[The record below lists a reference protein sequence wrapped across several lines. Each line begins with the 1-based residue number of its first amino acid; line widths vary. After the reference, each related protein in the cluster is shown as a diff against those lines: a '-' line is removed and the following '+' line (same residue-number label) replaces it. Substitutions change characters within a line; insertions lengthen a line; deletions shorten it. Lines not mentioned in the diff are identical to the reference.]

1 MSDFFYSQKYFN
13 NFNRTLFWVSSV
25 TDISHSIYKSQFLL
39 SLHLLKLK
47 RVLNNKCIM
56 EKEVQKLICDANEA
70 VARVAHKTNEVCA
83 IYPIT
88 PASPMGE
95 HVDVYSSNGETN
107 IWNNIPRIVEMQSEG
122 GAAGAVHGSLQAG
135 ALTTTFTASQGLLLM
150 IPNMY
155 KIAGELL
162 PTVIHVAARTIATH
176 ALSIFG
182 DHSDVMATRQTGFSM
197 LFGGSVQEA
206 QDFAL
211 ISQTATLKSRIP
223 FLNIFDGFRTSHEI
237 SKIDAISDNTIKSMM
252 PEDKIM
258 AHKKRSLDPDHPVV
272 RGTSQNPDVFFQA
285 REAANTFYDKVPE
298 IVQNTMDEFYK
309 HTGRKYSLFY
319 YVGHQEAEKLIVI
332 MGSGQGPVLEAVDTM
347 VKNGEK
353 VGAIIVRLFR
363 PFSISH
369 FIDAIPKTVKNV
381 AVLDRT
387 KEPGSI
393 GEPLYLDIVTAFNE
407 SNRDMPRIIGGRFGL
422 SSKEFDPAMV
432 KSVYDE
438 LDKDIPK
445 NHFTIGIND
454 DVSHTSLEIGSRLE
468 TVKSTFNCMF
478 YGLGSDGTVG
488 ANKNSI
494 KIIGETTD
502 NYVQGYFVYDSKK
515 AGAQTVSHLRFGPK
529 PIYST
534 YLIHKANFIACH
546 QFNFIEKYDILK
558 NIKKGGTFLLNAPF
572 SNETIWNNLPRRM
585 QEEIIENELEF
596 YVIDAT
602 NVAQEAKLGK
612 RTNTILQ
619 TCFFAISGILP
630 KEEAIEKIKNAIVK
644 SYAHKGDKVVQ
655 MNFNAV
661 DKSLEN
667 LQKVDYPKK
676 ITNNRELKSM
686 MTGTDD
692 PFVKEI
698 LGKILAGKGDE
709 LPVSA
714 FPVDGTFPTG
724 TTQYEK
730 RGIADFIPI
739 WDDEHLCT
747 QCNKCVVICPH
758 AAIRAKVVSNTDL
771 VDAPKTLKT
780 IAAKGRPFKSD
791 VESYV
796 LQVSPEDCTG
806 CDLCVAVCPAVSKE
820 IDDFK
825 SINMHKKLDVEK
837 EENINWDYFV
847 NLPEYDRTALQITN
861 VKGSQFLEPLFE
873 FSGACSGCG
882 ETPYIKLLTQLFGD
896 SILIANATGCS
907 SIYGG
912 NLPTTP
918 YKTNEFG
925 RGPAWAN
932 SLFEDNAE
940 FGLGMKLALSKKQ
953 EIAVDLLKSLE
964 LLVGS
969 EIVEAILN
977 NPEETEIQ
985 KAKKIDDIE
994 ILKKTLK
1001 TIDND
1006 DDAVKLNQLTEYL
1019 RRKAVWILGGDGW
1032 AYDIGYGG
1040 VDHVLASGEDINIMV
1055 LDTEVY
1061 SNTGGQTSKA
1071 TPLGASAKFSVSGK
1085 RTSKKSLA
1093 LQAVSYEN
1101 VYVAQVAIGAKDL
1114 QTLKAIEEAMAY
1126 PGPSIIIA
1134 YSHCGEHGYDL
1145 KDGALQQ
1152 EKAVE
1157 TGYWPLFR
1165 FNPSKPKGKKFKLD
1179 SKAPSLPLSDFMYNE
1194 TRFTRV
1200 VKENAELG
1208 ESLLKQAQEEVNNK
1222 WERLD
1227 LYRNM

>member
-1 MSDFFYSQKYFN
+1 MKE
-13 NFNRTLFWVSSV
+13 
-25 TDISHSIYKSQFLL
+25 KS
-39 SLHLLKLK
+39 K
-47 RVLNNKCIM
+47 
-56 EKEVQKLICDANEA
+56 KLICDANEA

-95 HVDVYSSNGETN
+95 HVDVYSSKGQKN
-107 IWNNIPRIVEMQSEG
+107 IWENVPRIVEMQSEG
-122 GAAGAVHGSLQAG
+122 GAAGAVHGALQAG

-155 KIAGELL
+155 KMAGELL
-162 PTVIHVAARTIATH
+162 PSVIHVAARTIATH

-182 DHSDVMATRQTGFSM
+182 DHSDVMAARQTGFSM

-211 ISQTATLKSRIP
+211 ISQVATLKSRIP
-223 FLNIFDGFRTSHEI
+223 FMNIFDGFRTSHEI
-237 SKIDAISDNTIKSMM
+237 SKIDDISDDVIKDMM
-252 PEDKIM
+252 PEDEIM
-258 AHKKRSLDPDHPVV
+258 AHKKRSLDPDNPVI

-285 REAANTFYDKVPE
+285 REAANLYYDKVPG
-298 IVQNTMDEFYK
+298 IVEKTMDEFYK

-319 YVGHQEAEKLIVI
+319 YVGHPEAEKVVII
-332 MGSGQGPVLEAVDTM
+332 MGSGQGPVMEAVDTM

-369 FIDAIPKTVKNV
+369 FVDALPKTVNKV

-387 KEPGSI
+387 KEPGSL
-393 GEPLYLDIVTAFNE
+393 GEPLYQDVLTAFME
-407 SNRDMPRIIGGRFGL
+407 SDRAMPEIIGGRYGL

-432 KSVYDE
+432 KAVYDE
-438 LDKDIPK
+438 LDKEQPL
-445 NHFTIGIND
+445 NHFTVGIND
-454 DVSHTSLEIGSRLE
+454 DVSFRSLEIGDRLN
-468 TVKSTFNCMF
+468 TVKTTFNCMF

-502 NYVQGYFVYDSKK
+502 NFVQGYFVYDSKK

-558 NIKKGGTFLLNAPF
+558 NIKKGGTFLLNSPF
-572 SNETIWNNLPRRM
+572 DKDAVWEILPKKM
-585 QEEIIENELEF
+585 QEEIVENELEF
-596 YVIDAT
+596 YVIDASK
-602 NVAQEAKLGK
+602 VAQEANLGK

-619 TCFFAISGILP
+619 TCFFAISGVLP
-630 KEEAIEKIKNAIVK
+630 KDEAIQKIKEAIVK
-644 SYAHKGDKVVQ
+644 SYSKKGDAVVQ

-667 LQKVDYPKK
+667 LQKVDYPKQ
-676 ITNNRELKSM
+676 ITSDTKLKPM

-692 PFVKEI
+692 PFVKEV

-730 RGIADFIPI
+730 RGIAGEVPV
-739 WDDEHLCT
+739 WDGEDICT

-758 AAIRAKVVSNTDL
+758 AAIRAKVVSNEEL
-771 VDAPKTLKT
+771 VGAPSTLKSVP
-780 IAAKGRPFKSD
+780 AKGRPFDKEE
-791 VESYV
+791 ESYV
-796 LQVSPEDCTG
+796 LQVSPQDCTG

-820 IDDFK
+820 DPDFK
-825 SINMHKKLDVEK
+825 AINMHSKLKVEAA
-837 EENINWDYFV
+837 EDPNWDYFI
-847 NLPEYDRTALQITN
+847 NLPDYDRTELNITN

-882 ETPYIKLLTQLFGD
+882 ETPYIKLLTQLYGD

-953 EIAVDLLKSLE
+953 EVSVNLLKGLKQE
-964 LLVGS
+964 VGS
-969 EIVEAILN
+969 ELVDAILN
-977 NPEETEIQ
+977 NPEKNEAEKEENFANLDKL
-985 KAKKIDDIE
+985 KAKLAGINNADA
-994 ILKKTLK
+994 KKLS
-1001 TIDND
+1001 
-1006 DDAVKLNQLTEYL
+1006 QLTEYL
-1019 RRKAVWILGGDGW
+1019 RKKSVWILGGDGW
-1032 AYDIGYGG
+1032 AYDIGFGG
-1040 VDHVLASGEDINIMV
+1040 VDHVLASGENINIMV
-1055 LDTEVY
+1055 LDTEIY
-1061 SNTGGQTSKA
+1061 SNTGGQMSKA
-1071 TPLGASAKFSVSGK
+1071 TPMGASAKFAVSGK
-1085 RTSKKSLA
+1085 RTGKKSLA
-1093 LQAVSYEN
+1093 LQAVSYGT
-1101 VYVAQVAIGAKDL
+1101 VYVAQIAVGAKDL
-1114 QTLKAIEEAMAY
+1114 QTLKAIEEAEAY
-1126 PGPSIIIA
+1126 DGPSLIVA
-1134 YSHCGEHGYDL
+1134 YSHCGDHGYDL

-1165 FNPSKPKGKKFKLD
+1165 FDPSKPKGKKFRLD
-1179 SKAPSLPLSDFMYNE
+1179 SKAPSKPLSHFMYNE

-1200 VKENAELG
+1200 VKDDAELG
-1208 ESLLKQAQEEVNNK
+1208 AKLLEQAQEEVETR
-1222 WERLD
+1222 WERLE
-1227 LYRNM
+1227 LYRDM

>member
-1 MSDFFYSQKYFN
+1 MNNKSQK
-13 NFNRTLFWVSSV
+13 
-25 TDISHSIYKSQFLL
+25 I
-39 SLHLLKLK
+39 
-47 RVLNNKCIM
+47 
-56 EKEVQKLICDANEA
+56 ICDANEA
-70 VARVAHKTNEVCA
+70 VAIVSHKTNEVCA

-95 HVDVYSSNGETN
+95 HVDVYSSKGQKN
-107 IWNNIPRIVEMQSEG
+107 IWGNVPRIIEMQSEG
-122 GAAGAVHGSLQAG
+122 GASGTVHGSLQAG

-206 QDFAL
+206 MDFAL
-211 ISQTATLKSRIP
+211 ISQVATLRSRIP

-237 SKIDAISDNTIKSMM
+237 SKIDAIPDDVIKAMM

-258 AHKKRSLDPDHPVV
+258 DHKKRSLDPDHPVI

-285 REAANTFYDKVPE
+285 REAANLFYEKVPE
-298 IVQNTMDEFYK
+298 IVQNTMDEFYE

-319 YVGHQEAEKLIVI
+319 YIGHPEAERVIII
-332 MGSGQGPVLEAVDTM
+332 MGSGEGPARETVDTM
-347 VKNGEK
+347 VNQNEK
-353 VGAIIVRLFR
+353 VGALFVRLFR

-369 FIDAIPKTVKNV
+369 FIEELPKSVKKI

-387 KEPGSI
+387 KEPGST
-393 GEPLYLDIVTAFNE
+393 GEPLYQDVVTAFAE
-407 SNRDMPRIIGGRFGL
+407 SNRKMPAIVGGRYGL
-422 SSKEFDPAMV
+422 SSKEFTPAMV
-432 KSVYDE
+432 KGIYDE
-438 LDKDIPK
+438 LTKATPK

-454 DVSHTSLEIGSRLE
+454 DVSHTSLAYNP
-468 TVKSTFNCMF
+468 VFSTSKKTINCMF

-515 AGAQTVSHLRFGPK
+515 AGAQTISHLRFGPE
-529 PIYST
+529 PIYSS
-534 YLIHKANFIACH
+534 YLINTADFIACH

-558 NIKKGGTFLLNAPF
+558 NIKKGGTFLLNSPY
-572 SNETIWNNLPRRM
+572 SNKDIWDVLPQIM
-585 QEEIIENELEF
+585 QEEIIDKELNF

-602 NVAQEAKLGK
+602 KVAHEAKLGK

-630 KEEAIEKIKNAIVK
+630 KEEAIQKIKDAIVK
-644 SYAHKGDKVVQ
+644 SYSHKGDKVVQ

-667 LQKVDYPKK
+667 LQQVMYSKR
-676 ITNNRELKSM
+676 ITTEKQLKPM
-686 MTGTDD
+686 MTGDPD
-692 PFVKEI
+692 PFVKEV
-698 LGKILAGKGDE
+698 LGMILAGKGDE

-730 RGIADFIPI
+730 RGIADFIPV
-739 WDDEHLCT
+739 WDDENLCT
-747 QCNKCVVICPH
+747 QCNKCVAICPH
-758 AAIRAKVVSNTDL
+758 AAIRATVVSNEDL
-771 VDAPKTLKT
+771 TDAPKSLKT
-780 IAAKGRPFKSD
+780 VPAKGRPFNSKT
-791 VESYV
+791 ESYV

-806 CDLCVAVCPAVSKE
+806 CDLCVAVCPAISKE

-825 SINMHKKLDVEK
+825 SINMRKKIDVDV
-837 EENINWDYFV
+837 EENINWDYFI
-847 NLPEYDRTALQITN
+847 NLPNYDRSALQITN

-882 ETPYIKLLTQLFGD
+882 ETPYIKLLTQLYGD

-918 YKTNEFG
+918 YKTNKFG

-969 EIVEAILN
+969 EIVEAILT
-977 NPEETEIQ
+977 NPEETEAQ
-985 KAKKIDDIE
+985 KAEKFKQIE
-994 ILKKTLK
+994 TLKKTLAYL
-1001 TIDND
+1001 DND
-1006 DDAVKLNQLTEYL
+1006 VDAVKLDQLTDYL
-1019 RRKAVWILGGDGW
+1019 RKKAVWILGGDGW

-1040 VDHVLASGEDINIMV
+1040 VDHVLSSGEDINIMV

-1093 LQAVSYEN
+1093 LQAISYEN
-1101 VYVAQVAIGAKDL
+1101 VYVAQVAMGAKDL
-1114 QTLKAIEEAMAY
+1114 QTLKAIEEAAAY

-1145 KDGALQQ
+1145 KYGATQQ
-1152 EKAVE
+1152 QKAVE

-1165 FNPSKPKGKKFKLD
+1165 FDPSKPKGKKFKLD
-1179 SKAPSLPLSDFMYNE
+1179 SKPPSAPLSEFMYNE

-1200 VKENAELG
+1200 VKDDAELG
-1208 ESLLKQAQEEVNNK
+1208 AKLLKQAQEEVETK
-1222 WERLD
+1222 WERLE
-1227 LYRNM
+1227 LFRSM

>member
-1 MSDFFYSQKYFN
+1 MIIMKKDFP
-13 NFNRTLFWVSSV
+13 
-25 TDISHSIYKSQFLL
+25 
-39 SLHLLKLK
+39 
-47 RVLNNKCIM
+47 
-56 EKEVQKLICDANEA
+56 KLICDANEA

-95 HVDVYSSNGETN
+95 HVDVFSSDGEKN
-107 IWNNIPRIVEMQSEG
+107 IWGNVPRIVEMQSEG

-162 PTVIHVAARTIATH
+162 PSVIHVAARTVATH

-206 QDFAL
+206 MDFAL
-211 ISQTATLKSRIP
+211 IAQVATLRSRIP

-237 SKIDAISDNTIKSMM
+237 SKIDNIPDNIIKDMM

-258 AHKKRSLDPDHPVV
+258 DHKNRSLDPDHPVI

-285 REAANTFYDKVPE
+285 REAANLEYAKVPG
-298 IVQNTMDEFYK
+298 IVQETMDEFFE
-309 HTGRKYSLFY
+309 HTGRRYNLFDY
-319 YVGHQEAEKLIVI
+319 IGHPKAERVIII
-332 MGSGQGPVLEAVDTM
+332 MGSGEGAVRETVETLLEQD
-347 VKNGEK
+347 EK
-353 VGAIIVRLFR
+353 VGVLLVRLYR
-363 PFSISH
+363 PFSMEY
-369 FIDAIPKTVKNV
+369 FLKKLPKTVERI

-393 GEPLYLDIVTAFNE
+393 GEPLYLDVITAFVE
-407 SNRDMPRIIGGRFGL
+407 SNRTMPSIIGGRYGL
-422 SSKEFDPAMV
+422 SSKEFNPAMV
-432 KSVYDE
+432 KAIFDE
-438 LDKDIPK
+438 LSKDQPK

-454 DVSHTSLEIGSRLE
+454 DLGHTSLEYNPVFK
-468 TVKSTFNCMF
+468 TKKSTFNCMF

-494 KIIGETTD
+494 KIIGDTTD

-515 AGAQTVSHLRFGPK
+515 AGAQTISHLRFGPN
-529 PIYST
+529 PIYSS
-534 YLIHKANFIACH
+534 YLINTADFIACH
-546 QFNFIEKYDILK
+546 QFNFIEKYDVL
-558 NIKKGGTFLLNAPF
+558 NHIKKGGTFLLNSPF
-572 SNETIWNNLPRRM
+572 SNEEIWEKLPRIM
-585 QEEIIENELEF
+585 QEEIIENELNF

-602 NVAQEAKLGK
+602 KVAQEAKLGK
-612 RTNTILQ
+612 RTNTVLQ

-630 KEEAIEKIKNAIVK
+630 KEEAIKKIKDAIVK
-644 SYAHKGDKVVQ
+644 SYSHKGDKIVQ

-661 DKSLEN
+661 DTSLEN
-667 LQKVDYPKK
+667 LQKVEYPQKT
-676 ITNNRELKSM
+676 TNKRGLQSILS
-686 MTGTDD
+686 GDPD
-692 PFVKEI
+692 PFVKEV
-698 LGKILAGKGDE
+698 LGKILAGRGDE
-709 LPVSA
+709 LPVSY
-714 FPVDGTFPTG
+714 FPIDGTFPTG

-730 RGIADFIPI
+730 RGIADFIPT
-739 WDDEHLCT
+739 WDGEDLCT
-747 QCNKCVVICPH
+747 QCNKCIAICPH
-758 AAIRAKVVSNTDL
+758 AAIRAKVVPNDILGS
-771 VDAPKTLKT
+771 APKSLKHVP
-780 IAAKGRPFKSD
+780 AKGRPFTSD
-791 VESYV
+791 TDSYI

-806 CDLCVAVCPAVSKE
+806 CDLCVAVCPAESKE
-820 IDDFK
+820 IPDFK
-825 SINMHKKLDVEK
+825 AINMTKKLEVDSVE
-837 EENINWDYFV
+837 NVNWDYFAQ
-847 NLPEYDRTALQITN
+847 LPDYDRTALQITN

-882 ETPYIKLLTQLFGD
+882 ETPYIKMLTQLYGD

-918 YKTNEFG
+918 YKTNKEG

-940 FGLGMKLALSKKQ
+940 FGFGMKLALTKKQ
-953 EIAVDLLKSLE
+953 EIAVGLLKSLE
-964 LLVGS
+964 KEVGADL
-969 EIVEAILN
+969 IEAIQN
-977 NPEETEIQ
+977 NPEETETQ
-985 KAKKIDDIE
+985 RKEKFEQLD
-994 ILKKTLK
+994 TLK
-1001 TIDND
+1001 EVLSKHKDVPE
-1006 DDAVKLNQLTEYL
+1006 VKKLMQLTEYL
-1019 RRKAVWILGGDGW
+1019 RKKAVWILGGDGW
-1032 AYDIGYGG
+1032 AYDIGFGG

-1085 RTSKKSLA
+1085 RTGKKSLA
-1093 LQAVSYEN
+1093 LQAVSYGN
-1101 VYVAQVAIGAKDL
+1101 VYVAQVAMGAKDL
-1114 QTLKAIEEAMAY
+1114 QTLKAIEEAAAY
-1126 PGPSIIIA
+1126 PGPSLIVA

-1145 KDGALQQ
+1145 KDGAIHQ

-1179 SKAPSLPLSDFMYNE
+1179 SKAPTRPLEDFMYTE

-1200 VKENAELG
+1200 VKDNPELG
-1208 ESLLKQAQEEVNNK
+1208 ASLLKQAQEEVETK
-1222 WERLD
+1222 WERLE
-1227 LYRNM
+1227 LFRSM

>member
-1 MSDFFYSQKYFN
+1 MK
-13 NFNRTLFWVSSV
+13 
-25 TDISHSIYKSQFLL
+25 
-39 SLHLLKLK
+39 
-47 RVLNNKCIM
+47 
-56 EKEVQKLICDANEA
+56 KEFPKLICDANEA
-70 VARVAHKTNEVCA
+70 VARIAHKTNEVCA

-95 HVDVYSSNGETN
+95 HVDVFSSEGQNN
-107 IWNNIPRIVEMQSEG
+107 IWGNVPRIVEMQSEG

-162 PTVIHVAARTIATH
+162 PSVIHVAARTVATH

-197 LFGGSVQEA
+197 LFGSSVQEA
-206 QDFAL
+206 MDFAL
-211 ISQTATLKSRIP
+211 IAQVATLRTRVP

-237 SKIDAISDNTIKSMM
+237 SKIDAIPDDIIKAMM

-258 AHKKRSLDPDHPVV
+258 DHKNRSLDPDHPVI

-285 REAANTFYDKVPE
+285 REAANPQYDRVPGVVKE
-298 IVQNTMDEFYK
+298 VMDEFYK
-309 HTGRKYSLFY
+309 HTGRRYNLFDY
-319 YVGHQEAEKLIVI
+319 FGHPEAERVIII
-332 MGSGQGPVLEAVDTM
+332 MGSGEGAVRETVETLVDQ
-347 VKNGEK
+347 NEK
-353 VGAIIVRLFR
+353 VGALFVRLYR
-363 PFSISH
+363 PF
-369 FIDAIPKTVKNV
+369 AIEYFLEQLPETIKKI

-393 GEPLYLDIVTAFNE
+393 GEPLYLDVITAYVE
-407 SNRDMPRIIGGRFGL
+407 SNRSMPSIVGGRYGL
-422 SSKEFDPAMV
+422 SSKEFNPAMV
-432 KSVYDE
+432 KGIFDE
-438 LDKDIPK
+438 LLKEKPK

-454 DVSHTSLEIGSRLE
+454 DLGHTSLEYNPVFKTRK
-468 TVKSTFNCMF
+468 TTFNCMF

-494 KIIGETTD
+494 KIIGDTTD

-515 AGAQTVSHLRFGPK
+515 AGAQTISHLRFGPQ
-529 PIYST
+529 PIYSS
-534 YLIHKANFIACH
+534 YLINTADFIACH
-546 QFNFIEKYDILK
+546 QFNFIEKYDVLSH
-558 NIKKGGTFLLNAPF
+558 IKKGGTFLLNSPF
-572 SNETIWNNLPRRM
+572 SKDEIWDKLPRIM
-585 QEEIIENELEF
+585 QEEIIENELNF

-602 NVAQEAKLGK
+602 KVAHEAKLGK
-612 RTNTILQ
+612 RTNTVLQ

-644 SYAHKGDKVVQ
+644 SYSHKGDKVVK

-661 DKSLEN
+661 DTSLEN
-667 LQKVDYPKK
+667 LQKVSYPQKT
-676 ITNNRELKSM
+676 TNERGLRSIM
-686 MTGTDD
+686 SGDPD
-692 PFVKEI
+692 PFVKEV
-698 LGKILAGKGDE
+698 LGKILAGRGDE
-709 LPVSA
+709 LPVSF
-714 FPVDGTFPTG
+714 FPIDGTFPTG

-739 WDDEHLCT
+739 WDSEELCT

-758 AAIRAKVVSNTDL
+758 AAIRAKVVPNETL
-771 VDAPKTLKT
+771 ADAPTSLKRSP
-780 IAAKGRPFKSD
+780 AKGRPFTSES
-791 VESYV
+791 ESYI

-806 CDLCVAVCPAVSKE
+806 CDLCVAVCPAESKE
-820 IDDFK
+820 IPDFK
-825 SINMHKKLDVEK
+825 AINMRKKL
-837 EENINWDYFV
+837 ENDTLENTHWDYFSK
-847 NLPEYDRTALQITN
+847 LPEYDRTALQITN

-918 YKTNEFG
+918 YKTNKDG

-940 FGLGMKLALSKKQ
+940 FGFGMKLALTKKQ
-953 EIAVDLLKSLE
+953 EIAVGLLKSLE
-964 LLVGS
+964 KVVGAQLV
-969 EIVEAILN
+969 ATILD
-977 NPEETEIQ
+977 NPEEDETQRKEKFKQ
-985 KAKKIDDIE
+985 LDELKEVLSKHQDLPDAKK
-994 ILKKTLK
+994 LM
-1001 TIDND
+1001 N
-1006 DDAVKLNQLTEYL
+1006 LTEYL
-1019 RRKAVWILGGDGW
+1019 RKKAVWVLGGDGW

-1085 RTSKKSLA
+1085 RTGKKSLA

-1101 VYVAQVAIGAKDL
+1101 VYVAQVALGAKDM
-1114 QTLKAIEEAMAY
+1114 QTLRAIEEAAAY
-1126 PGPSIIIA
+1126 PGPSLIVA

-1145 KDGALQQ
+1145 KDGALHQ
-1152 EKAVE
+1152 ERAVE

-1165 FNPSKPKGKKFKLD
+1165 FDPSKPKGKKFKLD
-1179 SKAPSLPLSDFMYNE
+1179 SKSPTRPLQDFMYKE

-1200 VKENAELG
+1200 VKDDPKLG
-1208 ESLLKQAQEEVNNK
+1208 AALLKQAQEEVDTK
-1222 WERLD
+1222 WERLE
-1227 LYRNM
+1227 LFRSM

>member
-1 MSDFFYSQKYFN
+1 MG
-13 NFNRTLFWVSSV
+13 
-25 TDISHSIYKSQFLL
+25 
-39 SLHLLKLK
+39 
-47 RVLNNKCIM
+47 
-56 EKEVQKLICDANEA
+56 KEFSKLICDANEA

-95 HVDVYSSNGETN
+95 HVDVYSAKGKKN

-122 GAAGAVHGSLQAG
+122 GAAGAVHGALQAG

-182 DHSDVMATRQTGFSM
+182 DHSDVMAVRQTGFSM

-206 QDFAL
+206 MDFAL
-211 ISQTATLKSRIP
+211 ISQVATLRSRVP
-223 FLNIFDGFRTSHEI
+223 FLNAFDGFRTSHEI
-237 SKIDAISDNTIKSMM
+237 SKIDAIPDDVIKAMM

-258 AHKKRSLDPDHPVV
+258 DHKKRSLDPDHPVI

-285 REAANTFYDKVPE
+285 REAANLYYEKVPG
-298 IVQNTMDEFYK
+298 IVEETMDEFYK

-319 YVGHQEAEKLIVI
+319 YVGHPEAEKVVVI
-332 MGSGQGPVLEAVDTM
+332 MGSGQGPVMEAVDTM

-369 FIDAIPKTVKNV
+369 FVDALPKTVKKV

-393 GEPLYLDIVTAFNE
+393 GEPLYLDVVTAFAE
-407 SNRDMPRIIGGRFGL
+407 SNRDMPSIIGGRYGL

-432 KSVYDE
+432 KAVYDE
-438 LDKDIPK
+438 LDKEKPK
-445 NHFTIGIND
+445 NHFTVGIND
-454 DVSHTSLEIGSRLE
+454 DVSHTSLEIGDRLQ
-468 TVKSTFNCMF
+468 TVKTTFNCMF

-515 AGAQTVSHLRFGPK
+515 AGAQTVSHLRFGPN
-529 PIYST
+529 PIYSS
-534 YLIHKANFIACH
+534 YLIHKADFIACH

-558 NIKKGGTFLLNAPF
+558 NIKKGGTFLLNSPY
-572 SNETIWNNLPRRM
+572 SNEEIWDQLPQKM
-585 QEEIIENELEF
+585 QEEIVENELGF
-596 YVIDAT
+596 YVVDAT
-602 NVAQEAKLGK
+602 KVAHEAELGK
-612 RTNTILQ
+612 RTNTVLQ
-619 TCFFAISGILP
+619 TCFFAISGVLP
-630 KEEAIEKIKNAIVK
+630 KDEAIQKIKDAIVK
-644 SYAHKGDKVVQ
+644 SYSHKGDKIVQ

-667 LQKVDYPKK
+667 LQKVTYPKSV
-676 ITNNRELKSM
+676 TSTTALKPM
-686 MTGTDD
+686 MTGTED
-692 PFVKEI
+692 PFVKEV

-730 RGIADFIPI
+730 RGIADFIPV
-739 WDDEHLCT
+739 WDDENLCT
-747 QCNKCVVICPH
+747 QCNKCVAICPH
-758 AAIRAKVVSNTDL
+758 AAIRAKVVSNEEL
-771 VDAPKTLKT
+771 AGAPSSLKT
-780 IAAKGRPFKSD
+780 VPAKGRPFTSE

-806 CDLCVAVCPAVSKE
+806 CDLCVAVCPAISKE
-820 IDDFK
+820 IEDFK
-825 SINMHKKLDVEK
+825 SINMRRKLDVEA
-837 EENINWDYFV
+837 EENVNWDYFIK
-847 NLPEYDRTALQITN
+847 LPDYDRTELQISN

-882 ETPYIKLLTQLFGD
+882 ETPYIKMLTQLYGD

-918 YKTNEFG
+918 YKTNAFG

-940 FGLGMKLALSKKQ
+940 FGLGMKLALTKKQ

-964 LLVGS
+964 SLVGT
-969 EIVEAILN
+969 ELVETILN
-977 NPEETEIQ
+977 NPEETEAQRKQ
-985 KAKKIDDIE
+985 KFADIDT
-994 ILKKTLK
+994 LKKALVLLS
-1001 TIDND
+1001 DNAE
-1006 DDAVKLNQLTEYL
+1006 AVKLNQLTEYL
-1019 RRKAVWILGGDGW
+1019 RRKSVWILGGDGW

-1040 VDHVLASGEDINIMV
+1040 VDHVLATGEDINIMV

-1085 RTSKKSLA
+1085 RTGKKSLT
-1093 LQAVSYEN
+1093 LQAMSYGN
-1101 VYVAQVAIGAKDL
+1101 VYVAQVAMGAKDL
-1114 QTLKAIEEAMAY
+1114 QTLKAIEEAEAY
-1126 PGPSIIIA
+1126 PGPSLIVA

-1145 KDGALQQ
+1145 KDGAIHQ

-1165 FNPSKPKGKKFKLD
+1165 FDPSKPKGKKFKLD
-1179 SKAPSLPLSDFMYNE
+1179 SKAPSSPLSDFMYTE

-1200 VKENAELG
+1200 VKDDAELG
-1208 ESLLKQAQEEVNNK
+1208 AALLKEAQEEVDTK
-1222 WERLD
+1222 WERLELFRD
-1227 LYRNM
+1227 M

>member
-1 MSDFFYSQKYFN
+1 MMKKN
-13 NFNRTLFWVSSV
+13 
-25 TDISHSIYKSQFLL
+25 ISKI
-39 SLHLLKLK
+39 
-47 RVLNNKCIM
+47 
-56 EKEVQKLICDANEA
+56 ICDANEA
-70 VARVAHKTNEVCA
+70 VAIIAHKTNEVCA

-95 HVDVYSSNGETN
+95 HVDVYSSEGKKN

-135 ALTTTFTASQGLLLM
+135 ALTTTFTSSQGLLLM

-162 PTVIHVAARTIATH
+162 PNVIHVAARTVATH

-182 DHSDVMATRQTGFSM
+182 DHSDVMAVRQTGYSM
-197 LFGGSVQEA
+197 LFAGSVQEA
-206 QDFAL
+206 MDFAL
-211 ISQTATLKSRIP
+211 ISQVATLRSRVP

-237 SKIDAISDNTIKSMM
+237 SKIEDISDDIIKAMM
-252 PEDKIM
+252 PDDKVM
-258 AHKKRSLDPDHPVV
+258 DHKKRSLDPDHPVI
-272 RGTSQNPDVFFQA
+272 RGTSQNPDVYFQA
-285 REAANTFYDKVPE
+285 REAANLYYEKVPE
-298 IVQNTMDEFYK
+298 IVQGVMDEFYK

-319 YVGHQEAEKLIVI
+319 YLGYPEAERVIII
-332 MGSGQGPVLEAVDTM
+332 MGSGVGAVRETVDTM
-347 VKNGEK
+347 LNQNEK
-353 VGAIIVRLFR
+353 AGVLFVRLYR
-363 PFSISH
+363 PFSLLR
-369 FIDAIPKTVKNV
+369 FIEELPKTVKKI

-393 GEPLYLDIVTAFNE
+393 GEPLYLDVVTAFAE
-407 SNRDMPRIIGGRFGL
+407 SNRNMPVIVGGRYGL
-422 SSKEFDPAMV
+422 SSKEFNPAMV
-432 KSVYDE
+432 KGIYDE
-438 LDKDIPK
+438 LLKDKPK

-454 DVSHTSLEIGSRLE
+454 DVSHTSLSYPSVFK
-468 TVKSTFNCMF
+468 TKKSTINCMF

-515 AGAQTVSHLRFGPK
+515 AGAQTVSHLRFGLE
-529 PIYST
+529 PIYSS
-534 YLIHKANFIACH
+534 YLINTADFIACH
-546 QFNFIEKYDILK
+546 QFNFIHKYDILNK
-558 NIKKGGTFLLNAPF
+558 IKKGGTFLLNSPF
-572 SNETIWNNLPRRM
+572 SKEEVWKELPQKM
-585 QEEIIENELEF
+585 QEQIITNELDF

-602 NVAQEAKLGK
+602 KVANDAQLGK

-619 TCFFAISGILP
+619 TCFFAISGVLP
-630 KEEAIEKIKNAIVK
+630 KNEAIKKIKDAILK
-644 SYAHKGDKVVQ
+644 SYSHKGNNLVK
-655 MNFNAV
+655 MNFDAV

-667 LQKVDYPKK
+667 LQKVIYPKQ
-676 ITNNRELKSM
+676 ITSDIQLKPM
-686 MTGTDD
+686 MTDD
-692 PFVKEI
+692 ADRFVKEV
-698 LGKILAGKGDE
+698 LGKILAGTGDE

-724 TTQYEK
+724 TTQFEK
-730 RGIADFIPI
+730 RGIADFIPV
-739 WDDEHLCT
+739 WDDENLCT
-747 QCNKCVVICPH
+747 QCNKCIVICPH
-758 AAIRAKVVSNTDL
+758 AAIRAKVVSNEDL
-771 VDAPKTLKT
+771 IGAPSSLKT
-780 IAAKGRPFKSD
+780 VAAKGRPFTSD
-791 VESYV
+791 TQSYI

-806 CDLCVAVCPAVSKE
+806 CDLCVVVCPAESKE
-820 IDDFK
+820 VENYK
-825 SINMHKKLDVEK
+825 SINMRKKLDVDVQ
-837 EENINWDYFV
+837 ENINWDYFV
-847 NLPEYDRTALQITN
+847 KLPYYDRTELQIGN
-861 VKGSQFLEPLFE
+861 IKGSQFLEPLFE

-882 ETPYIKLLTQLFGD
+882 ETPYIKLLTQLYGD

-918 YKTNEFG
+918 YKTNKFG

-940 FGLGMKLALSKKQ
+940 FGYGMKLALSKKQ
-953 EIAVDLLKSLE
+953 EIALNLLKSVE
-964 LLVGS
+964 VLVGT

-977 NPEETEIQ
+977 NPEETEAQ
-985 KAKKIDDIE
+985 KTEKFAQIE
-994 ILKKTLK
+994 TLRK
-1001 TIDND
+1001 ALSLIDNNE
-1006 DDAVKLNQLTEYL
+1006 DAVKLNQLTEYL
-1019 RRKAVWILGGDGW
+1019 RKKAVWILGGDGW

-1093 LQAVSYEN
+1093 MQAISYEN

-1114 QTLKAIEEAMAY
+1114 QTLKAIEEAAAY

-1134 YSHCGEHGYDL
+1134 YSHCVEHGYDL
-1145 KDGALQQ
+1145 KYGVSQQ

-1165 FNPSKPKGKKFKLD
+1165 FNPSKPKGEKFKLD
-1179 SKAPSLPLSDFMYNE
+1179 SKSPTAPLSEFMYNE
-1194 TRFTRV
+1194 TRFKRV
-1200 VKENAELG
+1200 IKEDPILG
-1208 ESLLKQAQEEVNNK
+1208 EKLLKQAQEEVEAR
-1222 WERLD
+1222 WEKLE
-1227 LYRNM
+1227 LLKNM

>member
-1 MSDFFYSQKYFN
+1 
-13 NFNRTLFWVSSV
+13 
-25 TDISHSIYKSQFLL
+25 
-39 SLHLLKLK
+39 
-47 RVLNNKCIM
+47 
-56 EKEVQKLICDANEA
+56 
-70 VARVAHKTNEVCA
+70 
-83 IYPIT
+83 
-88 PASPMGE
+88 
-95 HVDVYSSNGETN
+95 
-107 IWNNIPRIVEMQSEG
+107 
-122 GAAGAVHGSLQAG
+122 
-135 ALTTTFTASQGLLLM
+135 
-150 IPNMY
+150 
-155 KIAGELL
+155 
-162 PTVIHVAARTIATH
+162 
-176 ALSIFG
+176 
-182 DHSDVMATRQTGFSM
+182 M

-211 ISQTATLKSRIP
+211 ISQVATLKSRVP
-223 FLNIFDGFRTSHEI
+223 FMNIFDGFRTSHEI
-237 SKIDAISDNTIKSMM
+237 SKIDAITDDIIKDMM

-258 AHKKRSLDPDHPVV
+258 EHKKRSLDPDNPVI

-285 REAANTFYDKVPE
+285 REAANSYYEKVPG
-298 IVQNTMDEFYK
+298 IVQDTMNDFFK
-309 HTGRKYSLFY
+309 HTGRRYSLFY
-319 YVGHQEAEKLIVI
+319 YVGHPEAEKLIVI
-332 MGSGQGPVLEAVDTM
+332 MGSGQGPVMEAVDTM

-353 VGAIIVRLFR
+353 VGALMVRLFR
-363 PFSISH
+363 PFSIDH
-369 FIDAIPKTVKNV
+369 FVDAIPETVKKV

-393 GEPLYLDIVTAFNE
+393 GEPLYLDVVNAFME
-407 SNRDMPRIIGGRFGL
+407 SGKEMPKIIGGRYGL

-432 KSVYDE
+432 KAVYDE
-438 LDKDIPK
+438 LGKDKPK

-454 DVSHTSLEIGSRLE
+454 DVTHTSLEVGERLK
-468 TVKSTFNCMF
+468 TVKTTFNCMF

-515 AGAQTVSHLRFGPK
+515 AGAQTVSHLRFGPD

-534 YLIHKANFIACH
+534 YLIHQANFIACH

-558 NIKKGGTFLLNAPF
+558 NIKKGGTFLLNSPF
-572 SNETIWNNLPRRM
+572 DKDAIWKVLPKKM
-585 QEEIIENELEF
+585 QEEIVENELDF

-602 NVAQEAKLGK
+602 KVAQDANLGK

-619 TCFFAISGILP
+619 TCFFAISGVLP
-630 KEEAIEKIKNAIVK
+630 KDEAIQKIKEAIVK
-644 SYAHKGDKVVQ
+644 SYSKKGEAVVK

-667 LQKVDYPKK
+667 LQKVEYPKAVSS
-676 ITNNRELKSM
+676 TTELKPM

-692 PFVKEI
+692 PFVLEV

-730 RGIADFIPI
+730 RGIADFIPV
-739 WDDEHLCT
+739 WDGEDICT
-747 QCNKCVVICPH
+747 QCNKCVAICPH
-758 AAIRAKVVSNTDL
+758 AAIRAKVVPNEEMAE
-771 VDAPKTLKT
+771 APGSLKYVP
-780 IAAKGRPFKSD
+780 AKGRPFTSET
-791 VESYV
+791 ESYV

-820 IDDFK
+820 DPDFK
-825 SINMHKKLDVEK
+825 AINMHNKMDVDVA
-837 EENINWDYFV
+837 ENANWDYFIK
-847 NLPEYDRTALQITN
+847 LSDYDRTQLQVTN

-882 ETPYIKLLTQLFGD
+882 ETPYIKMLTQLYGD

-918 YKTNEFG
+918 YKKNEMG

-940 FGLGMKLALSKKQ
+940 FGLGMRLALTKKQ
-953 EIAVDLLKSLE
+953 EISVNLLKSLE

-969 EIVEAILN
+969 ELVDAIIN
-977 NPEETEIQ
+977 NPEEDETQ
-985 KAKKIDDIE
+985 KKQKDQD
-994 ILKKTLK
+994 ILKLKETLSLL
-1001 TIDND
+1001 DNND
-1006 DDAVKLNQLTEYL
+1006 DAIKLNQLTEYL
-1019 RRKAVWILGGDGW
+1019 RRKSVWILGGDGW

-1055 LDTEVY
+1055 LDTEIY

-1085 RTSKKSLA
+1085 RTAKKSLA
-1093 LQAVSYEN
+1093 MQAMSYGN
-1101 VYVAQVAIGAKDL
+1101 VYVAQVALGAKDL
-1114 QTLKAIEEAMAY
+1114 QTLRAIEEAVAY
-1126 PGPSIIIA
+1126 PGPSLIVA
-1134 YSHCGEHGYDL
+1134 YSHCGDHGYDL
-1145 KDGALQQ
+1145 KDAAIHQ

-1165 FNPSKPKGKKFKLD
+1165 FDPSKPKGSKFKLD
-1179 SKAPSLPLSDFMYNE
+1179 SKAPALPLEEFMYLE
-1194 TRFTRV
+1194 TRFKRV
-1200 VKENAELG
+1200 VKDNAELG
-1208 ESLLKQAQEEVNNK
+1208 AALLKEAQEEVENR
-1222 WERLD
+1222 WERLE
-1227 LYRNM
+1227 LYKNV

>member
-1 MSDFFYSQKYFN
+1 MRKKFP
-13 NFNRTLFWVSSV
+13 
-25 TDISHSIYKSQFLL
+25 
-39 SLHLLKLK
+39 
-47 RVLNNKCIM
+47 
-56 EKEVQKLICDANEA
+56 KLICDANEA

-95 HVDVYSSNGETN
+95 HVDVYSSQGQKNVWDN
-107 IWNNIPRIVEMQSEG
+107 VPRIVELQSEG

-155 KIAGELL
+155 KMAGELL
-162 PTVIHVAARTIATH
+162 PSVIHVAARTIATH

-211 ISQTATLKSRIP
+211 ISQVATLKSRIP

-237 SKIDAISDNTIKSMM
+237 SKIDAIPDDIIKAMM

-258 AHKKRSLDPDHPVV
+258 DHKKRSLDPDHPVI

-285 REAANTFYDKVPE
+285 REAANGFYDKVPG
-298 IVQNTMDEFYK
+298 IVKDTMDEFYE

-319 YVGHQEAEKLIVI
+319 YVGHPEAEKVIVI
-332 MGSGQGPVLEAVDTM
+332 MGSGQGPVMEAVDTM

-363 PFSISH
+363 PFSIDH
-369 FIDAIPKTVKNV
+369 FVDALPETVKKV

-393 GEPLYLDIVTAFNE
+393 GEPLYLDVISAFAE
-407 SNRDMPRIIGGRFGL
+407 SKRSMPKIIGGRYGL

-432 KSVYDE
+432 KAVFDE
-438 LDKDIPK
+438 LDKEQSK
-445 NHFTIGIND
+445 NHFTVGIND
-454 DVSHTSLEIGSRLE
+454 DISNTSLEIGERLH
-468 TVKSTFNCMF
+468 TVKNTFNCMF

-515 AGAQTVSHLRFGPK
+515 AGAQTISHLRFGPD

-558 NIKKGGTFLLNAPF
+558 NIKKGGTFLLNSPF
-572 SNETIWNNLPRRM
+572 SKDEIWDILPKMM
-585 QEEIIENELEF
+585 QEEIVENELDF
-596 YVIDAT
+596 YVVDASK
-602 NVAQEAKLGK
+602 VAQDAKLGK
-612 RTNTILQ
+612 RTNTVLQ
-619 TCFFAISGILP
+619 TCFFAISGVLP
-630 KEEAIEKIKNAIVK
+630 KEEAIQKIKDAIVK
-644 SYAHKGDKVVQ
+644 SYSHKGDKIVQ

-667 LQKVDYPKK
+667 LQKVDYPKQ
-676 ITNNRELKSM
+676 ITSNAELKPM
-686 MTGTDD
+686 MTGDAD
-692 PFVKEI
+692 PFVKEV
-698 LGKILAGKGDE
+698 LGLILAGKGDE

-724 TTQYEK
+724 TTQFEK
-730 RGIADFIPI
+730 RGIADIVPV
-739 WDDEHLCT
+739 WDDEVLCT
-747 QCNKCVVICPH
+747 QCNKCVAICPH
-758 AAIRAKVVSNTDL
+758 AAIRAKVVPNIEL
-771 VDAPKTLKT
+771 EGAPSSLKYVP
-780 IAAKGRPFKSD
+780 AKGRPFTSET
-791 VESYV
+791 ESYV
-796 LQVSPEDCTG
+796 LQVSPQDCTG

-820 IDDFK
+820 DPDFK
-825 SINMHKKLDVEK
+825 SINMHNKLKVETT
-837 EENINWDYFV
+837 EDPNWDYFI
-847 NLPEYDRTALQITN
+847 NLPDYDRTALQITN

-882 ETPYIKLLTQLFGD
+882 ETPYIKLLTQLYGD

-918 YKTNEFG
+918 YKTNKFG

-940 FGLGMKLALSKKQ
+940 FGFGMKLALSKKQ
-953 EIAVDLLKSLE
+953 EIAVNLLKSLE

-969 EIVEAILN
+969 ELVEAILN
-977 NPEETEIQ
+977 NPEETEAQ
-985 KAKKIDDIE
+985 KEEKFTQIE
-994 ILKKTLK
+994 KLKKTLSY
-1001 TIDND
+1001 IDNN
-1006 DDAVKLNQLTEYL
+1006 DDAVKLNQLTQYL
-1019 RRKAVWILGGDGW
+1019 RKKAVWILGGDGW

-1085 RTSKKSLA
+1085 RTGKKSLA
-1093 LQAVSYEN
+1093 LQAVSYGN
-1101 VYVAQVAIGAKDL
+1101 VYVAQVAMGAKDL
-1114 QTLKAIEEAMAY
+1114 QTLKAIEEAAAY

-1145 KDGALQQ
+1145 KDGALHQQ
-1152 EKAVE
+1152 KAVE

-1179 SKAPSLPLSDFMYNE
+1179 SKSPTAPLSDFMYTE

-1200 VKENAELG
+1200 VKENKELG
-1208 ESLLKQAQEEVNNK
+1208 AELLKQAQEEVDTK
-1222 WERLD
+1222 WERLE
-1227 LYRNM
+1227 LYRDM

>member
-1 MSDFFYSQKYFN
+1 MKKDFP
-13 NFNRTLFWVSSV
+13 
-25 TDISHSIYKSQFLL
+25 
-39 SLHLLKLK
+39 
-47 RVLNNKCIM
+47 
-56 EKEVQKLICDANEA
+56 KLICDGNEA
-70 VARVAHKTNEVCA
+70 VARIAHKTNEVCA

-95 HVDVYSSNGETN
+95 HVDVFSAKGKKN
-107 IWNNIPRIVEMQSEG
+107 IWGNIPRIVEMQSEG

-162 PTVIHVAARTIATH
+162 PSVIHVAARTIATH

-211 ISQTATLKSRIP
+211 ISQVATLKSRVP

-237 SKIDAISDNTIKSMM
+237 SKIDGITDDIIEAMM
-252 PEDKIM
+252 PEDKILE
-258 AHKKRSLDPDHPVV
+258 HKKRSLDPDHPVL

-285 REAANTFYDKVPE
+285 REAANKYYEKVPG
-298 IVQNTMDEFYK
+298 IVQDTMDEFYQ

-319 YVGHQEAEKLIVI
+319 YIGHPEAEKVIVI
-332 MGSGQGPVLEAVDTM
+332 MGSGQGPVMEAIDTM

-369 FIDAIPKTVKNV
+369 FVDSLPKTVKKV

-393 GEPLYLDIVTAFNE
+393 GEPLYQDVVNAFVE
-407 SNRDMPRIIGGRFGL
+407 SERAMPVIRGGRYGL

-432 KSVYDE
+432 KAIFDE
-438 LDKDIPK
+438 LDKDKPK

-454 DVSHTSLEIGSRLE
+454 DVTHTSLEVGERLK
-468 TVKSTFNCMF
+468 TVKNTFNCMF

-515 AGAQTVSHLRFGPK
+515 AGAQTVSHLRFGPD

-534 YLIHKANFIACH
+534 YLIHKADFIACH

-558 NIKKGGTFLLNAPF
+558 NIKEKGTFLLNSPF
-572 SNETIWNNLPRRM
+572 GKDEIWEQLPKKM
-585 QEEIIENELEF
+585 QEDIVKNELDF

-602 NVAQEAKLGK
+602 KVAHEADLGK
-612 RTNTILQ
+612 RTNTVLQ
-619 TCFFAISGILP
+619 TCFFAISGVLP
-630 KEEAIEKIKNAIVK
+630 KDEAIQKIKEAIVK
-644 SYAHKGDKVVQ
+644 SYSKKGDAVVQ

-667 LQKVDYPKK
+667 LQKVDYPKSV
-676 ITNNRELKSM
+676 TSTTGLKPA

-692 PFVKEI
+692 PFVLEV

-730 RGIADFIPI
+730 RGIADFIPV
-739 WDDEHLCT
+739 WDGEDICT
-747 QCNKCVVICPH
+747 QCNKCVAICPH
-758 AAIRAKVVSNTDL
+758 AAIRAKVVTNEEL
-771 VDAPKTLKT
+771 ADAPATLKSV
-780 IAAKGRPFKSD
+780 AAKGRPFD
-791 VESYV
+791 GANESYV
-796 LQVSPEDCTG
+796 LQVSPQDCTG

-820 IDDFK
+820 DPEFK
-825 SINMHKKLDVEK
+825 AINMHNKLEVEAA
-837 EENINWDYFV
+837 ENPNWDFFI
-847 NLPEYDRTALQITN
+847 NLPDYNRTELQITN

-882 ETPYIKLLTQLFGD
+882 ETPYIKMLTQLYGD
-896 SILIANATGCS
+896 SIMIANATGCS

-918 YKTNEFG
+918 YKTNDKG

-940 FGLGMKLALSKKQ
+940 FGFGMRLALSKKQ
-953 EIAVDLLKSLE
+953 EVAVNLLKSLE

-969 EIVEAILN
+969 ELVDAILN
-977 NPEETEIQ
+977 NAEDDELQ
-985 KAKKIDDIE
+985 KEQKDADIE
-994 ILKKTLK
+994 KLKKTLAL
-1001 TIDND
+1001 IDNN
-1006 DDAVKLNQLTEYL
+1006 DDAVKLSHMTEYL
-1019 RRKAVWILGGDGW
+1019 RRKSVWILGGDGW

-1040 VDHVLASGEDINIMV
+1040 VDHVLASGENINIMV
-1055 LDTEVY
+1055 LDTEIY

-1071 TPLGASAKFSVSGK
+1071 TPIGASAKFSVSGK

-1093 LQAVSYEN
+1093 LQAISYGN
-1101 VYVAQVAIGAKDL
+1101 VYVAQVAMGAKDL
-1114 QTLKAIEEAMAY
+1114 QTLKAIEEAEAY
-1126 PGPSIIIA
+1126 PGTSLIIA
-1134 YSHCGEHGYDL
+1134 YSHCGDHGYDL
-1145 KDGALQQ
+1145 KDAALQQ

-1165 FNPSKPKGKKFKLD
+1165 FDPSKPKGMKFKLD
-1179 SKAPSLPLSDFMYNE
+1179 SKAPSRPLSDFMYNE

-1200 VKENAELG
+1200 VKENPELG
-1208 ESLLKQAQEEVNNK
+1208 KELLEIAQEDVNTK
-1222 WERLD
+1222 WERLE
-1227 LYRNM
+1227 LFKEL

>member
-1 MSDFFYSQKYFN
+1 MGKKN
-13 NFNRTLFWVSSV
+13 
-25 TDISHSIYKSQFLL
+25 
-39 SLHLLKLK
+39 
-47 RVLNNKCIM
+47 
-56 EKEVQKLICDANEA
+56 EKLICDANEA

-95 HVDVYSSNGETN
+95 HVDVFSSKGKKN
-107 IWNNIPRIVEMQSEG
+107 IWGNVPRIVEMQSEG
-122 GAAGAVHGSLQAG
+122 GAAGAVHGSLQGG

-162 PTVIHVAARTIATH
+162 PAVIHVAARTVATH

-206 QDFAL
+206 MDMAL
-211 ISQTATLKSRIP
+211 IAQVSTLKSRIP
-223 FLNIFDGFRTSHEI
+223 FLNVFDGFRTSHEI
-237 SKIDAISDNTIKSMM
+237 SKIDAIPDDVIKAMM
-252 PEDKIM
+252 PDDKIM
-258 AHKKRSLDPDHPVV
+258 EHKKRSLDPDHPVV

-285 REAANTFYDKVPE
+285 REAANTYYDKVPG
-298 IVQNTMDEFYK
+298 IVQETMDEFYK
-309 HTGRKYSLFY
+309 HTGRKYNLFD
-319 YVGHQEAEKLIVI
+319 YVGHPEAEKVVII
-332 MGSGQGPVLEAVDTM
+332 MGSGQGPVMEAVETM

-353 VGAIIVRLFR
+353 VGAIIIRLFR
-363 PFSISH
+363 PFSIKH
-369 FIDAIPKTVKNV
+369 FIDTIPETVKKI

-387 KEPGSI
+387 KEPGSA
-393 GEPLYLDIVTAFNE
+393 GEPLYLDVVTAFVE
-407 SNRDMPRIIGGRFGL
+407 SNREMPDIIGGRYGL

-432 KSVYDE
+432 KAIYDE
-438 LDKDIPK
+438 MDKENPK

-454 DVSHTSLEIGSRLE
+454 DVSHTSLEIGERLK
-468 TVKSTFNCMF
+468 TVKNTFNCMF

-515 AGAQTVSHLRFGPK
+515 AGAQTVSHLRFGPD

-534 YLIHKANFIACH
+534 YLIHQADFIACH

-558 NIKKGGTFLLNAPF
+558 NIKKGGTFLLNAPY
-572 SNETIWNNLPRRM
+572 SNDEIWDKLPQKM
-585 QEEIIENELEF
+585 QEEIVENELDF
-596 YVIDAT
+596 YVVDAT
-602 NVAQEAKLGK
+602 KVAHEANLGK
-612 RTNTILQ
+612 RTNTVLQ
-619 TCFFAISGILP
+619 TCFFAISGVLP
-630 KEEAIEKIKNAIVK
+630 KDEAIQKIKDAIVK
-644 SYAHKGDKVVQ
+644 SYSHKGDRIVQ
-655 MNFNAV
+655 MNFTAV

-667 LQKVDYPKK
+667 LQKVDYPKE
-676 ITNNRELKSM
+676 ITNNRELKEM
-686 MTGTDD
+686 MTDAHD

-730 RGIADFIPI
+730 RGIADFIPV
-739 WDDEHLCT
+739 WDDVNLCT
-747 QCNKCVVICPH
+747 QCNKCVAICPH
-758 AAIRAKVVSNTDL
+758 AAIRAKVVSND
-771 VDAPKTLKT
+771 VIEAAPPSLKH
-780 IAAKGRPFKSD
+780 APAKGRPFNSQT
-791 VESYV
+791 ESYV

-806 CDLCVAVCPAVSKE
+806 CDLCVAVCPAESKE
-820 IDDFK
+820 IENFK
-825 SINMHKKLDVEK
+825 AINMRKKLDVEA
-837 EENINWDYFV
+837 EENKNWNFFV
-847 NLPEYDRTALQITN
+847 DIPNYDRAALQITN

-882 ETPYIKLLTQLFGD
+882 ETPYIKMLTQLYGD

-918 YKTNEFG
+918 FKKNDAG

-940 FGLGMKLALSKKQ
+940 FGLGMRLALTKKQ
-953 EIAVDLLKSLE
+953 EIAFNLLKSLE
-964 LLVGS
+964 PLIGNELVES
-969 EIVEAILN
+969 ILN
-977 NPEETEIQ
+977 NPEETEAQ
-985 KAKKIDDIE
+985 KADKLTDIE
-994 ILKKTLK
+994 TLKKSLS
-1001 TIDND
+1001 TIKNND
-1006 DDAVKLNQLTEYL
+1006 DALRLSQLTEYL
-1019 RRKAVWILGGDGW
+1019 RKKGVWIVGGDGW

-1085 RTSKKSLA
+1085 RTGKKNLA
-1093 LQAVSYEN
+1093 LQAISYGN
-1101 VYVAQVAIGAKDL
+1101 VYVAQVAMGAKDL
-1114 QTLKAIEEAMAY
+1114 QTLRAIEEAAAY
-1126 PGPSIIIA
+1126 PGPSLIVA

-1145 KDGALQQ
+1145 KDGAMHQ

-1157 TGYWPLFR
+1157 AGYWPLFR
-1165 FNPSKPKGKKFKLD
+1165 YDPAKPKGNKFKLD
-1179 SKAPSLPLSDFMYNE
+1179 SKEPSIPLSEFIYNE
-1194 TRFTRV
+1194 TRFSRV

-1208 ESLLKQAQEEVNNK
+1208 EKLLKEAQEEVETK
-1222 WERLD
+1222 WERLE

>member
-1 MSDFFYSQKYFN
+1 
-13 NFNRTLFWVSSV
+13 
-25 TDISHSIYKSQFLL
+25 
-39 SLHLLKLK
+39 
-47 RVLNNKCIM
+47 M
-56 EKEVQKLICDANEA
+56 EIGFEKLICDANEA

-95 HVDVYSSNGETN
+95 HVDVYSSKEQKN

-162 PTVIHVAARTIATH
+162 PSVIHVAARTIATH

-182 DHSDVMATRQTGFSM
+182 DHSDVMATRQTGFAM
-197 LFGGSVQEA
+197 LFGNSVQEA

-211 ISQTATLKSRIP
+211 IAQVATLKSRVP

-237 SKIDAISDNTIKSMM
+237 SKIDSIPDSIIKTMM
-252 PEDKIM
+252 PEDNIM
-258 AHKKRSLDPDHPVV
+258 EHKKRSLDPDHPVI

-285 REAANTFYDKVPE
+285 REAANTFYQGVPE
-298 IVQNTMDEFYK
+298 IVQKTMDEFFA
-309 HTGRKYSLFY
+309 HTGRRYNLFDY
-319 YVGHQEAEKLIVI
+319 IGHPEAERIVII
-332 MGSGQGPVLEAVDTM
+332 MGSGAGAVKETVDEM
-347 VKNGEK
+347 VENGEK
-353 VGAIIVRLFR
+353 VGALFVRLFR
-363 PFSISH
+363 PFSIENL
-369 FIDAIPKTVKNV
+369 IAALPKSIKKI

-393 GEPLYLDIVTAFNE
+393 GEPLYLDIISAINE
-407 SNRDMPRIIGGRFGL
+407 SDRDMPTVVGGRYGL
-422 SSKEFDPAMV
+422 SSKEFNPKMV
-432 KSVYDE
+432 KGIYDE
-438 LDKDIPK
+438 LLKTKPK
-445 NHFTIGIND
+445 NHFTVGIYD
-454 DVSHTSLEIGSRLE
+454 DVTHTNLEIDHHFSIKR
-468 TVKSTFNCMF
+468 STKNCMF

-494 KIIGETTD
+494 KIIGDTTD

-515 AGAQTVSHLRFGPK
+515 AGAQTISHLRFGPE

-534 YLIHKANFIACH
+534 YLIDKADFIASH
-546 QFNFIEKYDILK
+546 QFNFIEKYNMLTDLK
-558 NIKKGGTFLLNAPF
+558 LGGTFLLNSPF
-572 SNETIWNNLPRRM
+572 SKDEIWNELPKNL
-585 QEEIIENELEF
+585 QKEIIEKEAEF
-596 YVIDAT
+596 YVIDASK
-602 NVAQEAKLGK
+602 VATEANLGK
-612 RTNTILQ
+612 RANTVLQ

-630 KEEAIEKIKNAIVK
+630 KDEAIQKIKDAIVK
-644 SYAHKGDKVVQ
+644 SYSHKGEKVVK

-661 DKSLEN
+661 DKALEN
-667 LQKVDYPKK
+667 LQKVAYPKSSNSEK
-676 ITNNRELKSM
+676 PLLSAMTNAPD
-686 MTGTDD
+686 G
-692 PFVKEI
+692 FVKEV
-698 LGKILAGKGDE
+698 LEKILAGAGDE

-730 RGIADFIPI
+730 RGIADFIPV
-739 WDDEHLCT
+739 WDDENLCT
-747 QCNKCVVICPH
+747 QCNKCVAICPH
-758 AAIRAKVVSNTDL
+758 AAIRSKVVSNELLADS
-771 VDAPKTLKT
+771 PSSLK
-780 IAAKGRPFKSD
+780 AVPAKGRPFNSEK
-791 VESYV
+791 ESYV

-806 CDLCVAVCPAVSKE
+806 CDLCVAVCPAESKV

-825 SINMHKKLDVEK
+825 SINMTKKLDVKDK
-837 EENINWDYFV
+837 EILNWDYFV
-847 NLPEYDRTALQITN
+847 NLPYYDRNELQITN

-918 YKTNEFG
+918 YKTNAFG

-940 FGLGMKLALSKKQ
+940 FGLGMKLALTKKQ

-964 LLVGS
+964 LLIGS
-969 EIVEAILN
+969 EIVESILN
-977 NPEETEIQ
+977 NPEETETQ
-985 KAKKIDDIE
+985 KAKKIADIE
-994 ILKKTLK
+994 TLKKTLK

-1019 RRKAVWILGGDGW
+1019 RKKAVWILGGDGW

-1040 VDHVLASGEDINIMV
+1040 VDHVLASGENINIMV

-1114 QTLKAIEEAMAY
+1114 QTLKAIEEAAAY

-1134 YSHCGEHGYDL
+1134 YSHCVEHGYDL

-1152 EKAVE
+1152 AKAVD

-1165 FNPSKPKGKKFKLD
+1165 FDPSKPKGKRFKLD

-1194 TRFTRV
+1194 TRFSRV
-1200 VKENAELG
+1200 VKEDAELG
-1208 ESLLKQAQEEVNNK
+1208 KNLLKQAQEEVETR
-1222 WERLD
+1222 WERLE

>member
-1 MSDFFYSQKYFN
+1 
-13 NFNRTLFWVSSV
+13 
-25 TDISHSIYKSQFLL
+25 
-39 SLHLLKLK
+39 
-47 RVLNNKCIM
+47 M
-56 EKEVQKLICDANEA
+56 EKGFEKHICDANEA

-95 HVDVYSSNGETN
+95 HVDVYSSKAQTN

-162 PTVIHVAARTIATH
+162 PNVIHVAARTIATH

-182 DHSDVMATRQTGFSM
+182 DHSDVMAARQTGYAM
-197 LFGGSVQEA
+197 LFGSSVQEA

-211 ISQTATLKSRIP
+211 ISQVATLKSRVP

-237 SKIDAISDNTIKSMM
+237 SKIDTIPDNIIKAMM
-252 PEDKIM
+252 PENNIM
-258 AHKKRSLDPDHPVV
+258 QHKKRSLDPDHPVI

-285 REAANTFYDKVPE
+285 REAANSFYQEVPG
-298 IVQNTMDEFYK
+298 IVQKTMDEFYE
-309 HTGRKYSLFY
+309 HTGRRYNLFDY
-319 YVGHQEAEKLIVI
+319 IGHPEAERVIII
-332 MGSGQGPVLEAVDTM
+332 MGSGEGAVKETVNEM
-347 VKNGEK
+347 VERGEK
-353 VGAIIVRLFR
+353 VGALLVRLFR
-363 PFSISH
+363 PFSIED
-369 FIDAIPKTVKNV
+369 FVDALPETVKKI

-393 GEPLYLDIVTAFNE
+393 GEPLYLDTISAISESDREMPIVV
-407 SNRDMPRIIGGRFGL
+407 GGRYGL
-422 SSKEFDPAMV
+422 SSKEFNPRMV
-432 KSVYDE
+432 KGVYDE
-438 LDKDIPK
+438 LLKDKPK
-445 NHFTIGIND
+445 NHFTVGIYD
-454 DVSHTSLEIGSRLE
+454 DVTHTNLEIDNYF
-468 TVKSTFNCMF
+468 TVKRSTINCMF

-494 KIIGETTD
+494 KIIGDTTE

-515 AGAQTVSHLRFGPK
+515 AGAQTISHLRFGPN
-529 PIYST
+529 PIHST
-534 YLIHKANFIACH
+534 YLIDKADFIASH
-546 QFNFIEKYDILK
+546 QFNFIEKYNMLVDLK
-558 NIKKGGTFLLNAPF
+558 QGGTFLLNSPY
-572 SNETIWNNLPRRM
+572 SKDEIWNELP
-585 QEEIIENELEF
+585 QKLQKEIIEKEAEF
-596 YVIDAT
+596 YVVDASK
-602 NVAQEAKLGK
+602 VAQDANLGK
-612 RTNTILQ
+612 RANTVLQ

-630 KEEAIEKIKNAIVK
+630 KDEAIQKIKDAIVK
-644 SYAHKGDKVVQ
+644 SYSHKGEKIVQ

-661 DKSLEN
+661 DKALEN
-667 LQKVDYPKK
+667 LQKVEYPKVSTSEK
-676 ITNNRELKSM
+676 ELQSA
-686 MTGTDD
+686 MTGAPDG
-692 PFVKEI
+692 FVKEV
-698 LGKILAGKGDE
+698 LEKILAGSGDE

-730 RGIADFIPI
+730 SGIADSIPI
-739 WDDEHLCT
+739 WDDASLCT
-747 QCNKCVVICPH
+747 QCNKCVAICPH
-758 AAIRAKVVSNTDL
+758 AAIRSKVVNNDML
-771 VDAPKTLKT
+771 ANAPASLKSMP
-780 IAAKGRPFKSD
+780 AKGRPFDAKT
-791 VESYV
+791 ESYV

-806 CDLCVAVCPAVSKE
+806 CDLCVEVCPAVSKE

-825 SINMHKKLDVEK
+825 SINMRKKIDFDK
-837 EENINWDYFV
+837 EENKNWDYFTS
-847 NLPEYDRTALQITN
+847 LPYYDRNELQITN

-882 ETPYIKLLTQLFGD
+882 ETPYIKMLTQLYGD

-918 YKTNEFG
+918 YKTNKFG

-940 FGLGMKLALSKKQ
+940 FGLGMKLALTKKQ

-969 EIVEAILN
+969 EIVESILN
-977 NPEETEIQ
+977 NPEVTE
-985 KAKKIDDIE
+985 KEKSKKIADIE
-994 ILKKTLK
+994 ELKKTLAVL
-1001 TIDND
+1001 DNND
-1006 DDAVKLNQLTEYL
+1006 DAIKLGQLTEYL
-1019 RRKAVWILGGDGW
+1019 RKKAVWILGGDGW

-1040 VDHVLASGEDINIMV
+1040 VDHVLASGEDINILIM
-1055 LDTEVY
+1055 DTEVY

-1085 RTSKKSLA
+1085 LTSKKSLA

-1101 VYVAQVAIGAKDL
+1101 VYVAQVAIGAKDM
-1114 QTLKAIEEAMAY
+1114 QTLKAFEEAAAY
-1126 PGPSIIIA
+1126 PGPSVIIA
-1134 YSHCGEHGYDL
+1134 YSHCGEHGYNL
-1145 KDGALQQ
+1145 KDGASQQ
-1152 EKAVE
+1152 GKAVE
-1157 TGYWPLFR
+1157 SGYWPLFR
-1165 FNPSKPKGKKFKLD
+1165 FNPQQIKGKKFRLD
-1179 SKAPSLPLSDFMYNE
+1179 SKKPSIPLSDFMYNE

-1208 ESLLKQAQEEVNNK
+1208 KSLLNQAQEEVDSK
-1222 WERLD
+1222 WERLEI
-1227 LYRNM
+1227 YRDM

>member
-1 MSDFFYSQKYFN
+1 
-13 NFNRTLFWVSSV
+13 
-25 TDISHSIYKSQFLL
+25 
-39 SLHLLKLK
+39 
-47 RVLNNKCIM
+47 M
-56 EKEVQKLICDANEA
+56 EREFQKLICDANEA
-70 VARVAHKTNEVCA
+70 VAKVAHKTNEVCA

-95 HVDVYSSNGETN
+95 HVDIYSSKGEKN

-162 PTVIHVAARTIATH
+162 PTVIHVAARTVATH

-211 ISQTATLKSRIP
+211 ISQVASLRSRVP

-237 SKIDAISDNTIKSMM
+237 SKIDAIPDDIIKNMM
-252 PEDKIM
+252 PEDAIM
-258 AHKKRSLDPDHPVV
+258 DHKKRSLDPDHPVI
-272 RGTSQNPDVFFQA
+272 RGTSQNPDVFFQS
-285 REAANTFYDKVPE
+285 REAANLFYDKVPS
-298 IVQNTMDEFYK
+298 IVQKTMDEFYK
-309 HTGRKYSLFY
+309 HTNRKYSLFY
-319 YVGHQEAEKLIVI
+319 YIGHPEAEKVIII
-332 MGSGQGPVLEAVDTM
+332 MGSGQGPVIETVNTM
-347 VKNGEK
+347 VENGEK

-363 PFSISH
+363 PFSVSH
-369 FIDAIPKTVKNV
+369 FVNALPQTVKKI

-387 KEPGSI
+387 KEPGST
-393 GEPLYLDIVTAFNE
+393 GEPLYLDVVTALAE
-407 SNRDMPRIIGGRFGL
+407 SSRNMPRIIGGRYGL

-432 KSVYDE
+432 NAIYTE
-438 LDKDIPK
+438 LDKENPK
-445 NHFTIGIND
+445 KHFTIGIND
-454 DVSHTSLEIGSRLE
+454 DVSHTSLEIGERLH
-468 TVKSTFNCMF
+468 TLKTTFNCMF

-515 AGAQTVSHLRFGPK
+515 AGAQTVSHLRFGPE

-534 YLIHKANFIACH
+534 YLIHKADFIACH

-558 NIKKGGTFLLNAPF
+558 NIKKGGTFLLNSPF
-572 SNETIWNNLPRRM
+572 SSKNIWNKLPQKM
-585 QEEIIENELEF
+585 QEEIIDNELDF
-596 YVIDAT
+596 YVIDASK
-602 NVAQEAKLGK
+602 VAQEANLGK
-612 RTNTILQ
+612 RTNTVLQ
-619 TCFFAISGILP
+619 TCFFAISGVLP
-630 KEEAIEKIKNAIVK
+630 KDEAIQKIKHAIIK
-644 SYAHKGDKVVQ
+644 SYSHKGDKVVQ

-667 LQKVDYPKK
+667 LQKVDYPKQ
-676 ITNNRELKSM
+676 ITNDRTLKPM

-692 PFVKEI
+692 PFVKEV

-730 RGIADFIPI
+730 RGIADFVPV

-747 QCNKCVVICPH
+747 QCNKCVAICPH
-758 AAIRAKVVSNTDL
+758 AAIRAKVVTNEIL
-771 VDAPKTLKT
+771 VDAPLSLKK
-780 IAAKGRPFKSD
+780 IPAKGRPFTSET
-791 VESYV
+791 ESYV

-806 CDLCVAVCPAVSKE
+806 CDLCVAVCPAISKE
-820 IDDFK
+820 IEDFK
-825 SINMHKKLDVEK
+825 SINMRKKIDVEV

-847 NLPEYDRTALQITN
+847 NLPDYDRTALQITN

-882 ETPYIKLLTQLFGD
+882 ETPYIKLLTQLYGD

-918 YKTNEFG
+918 YKTNKFG

-940 FGLGMKLALSKKQ
+940 FGLGMKLALTKKQ

-964 LLVGS
+964 LFVGA

-977 NPEETEIQ
+977 NPEETEAQ
-985 KAKKIDDIE
+985 KAKKIADIE
-994 ILKKTLK
+994 TLKKTLK
-1001 TIDND
+1001 TLDND

-1040 VDHVLASGEDINIMV
+1040 VDHILASGEDINIMV

-1114 QTLKAIEEAMAY
+1114 QTLKAIEEAAAY

-1157 TGYWPLFR
+1157 SGYWPLFR
-1165 FNPSKPKGKKFKLD
+1165 YNPSKPKGKKFKLD
-1179 SKAPSLPLSDFMYNE
+1179 SKPPSVPLSDFMYNE

-1200 VKENAELG
+1200 VKENKELG
-1208 ESLLKQAQEEVNNK
+1208 DSLLKQAQEEVETK
-1222 WERLD
+1222 WEKLE
-1227 LYRNM
+1227 LYRDM

>member
-1 MSDFFYSQKYFN
+1 MKKIFQK
-13 NFNRTLFWVSSV
+13 V
-25 TDISHSIYKSQFLL
+25 
-39 SLHLLKLK
+39 
-47 RVLNNKCIM
+47 
-56 EKEVQKLICDANEA
+56 ICDANEA

-95 HVDVYSSNGETN
+95 HVDVYSSKGQKNVWDN
-107 IWNNIPRIVEMQSEG
+107 VPRIVELQSEG

-162 PTVIHVAARTIATH
+162 PSVIHVAARTIATH

-211 ISQTATLKSRIP
+211 ISQVATLKSRVP

-237 SKIDAISDNTIKSMM
+237 SKIDAIPDDIIKAMM

-258 AHKKRSLDPDHPVV
+258 DHRERSLDPDSPVI

-285 REAANTFYDKVPE
+285 REAANTFYDKVPA
-298 IVQNTMDEFYK
+298 IVQDTMDEFYE

-319 YVGHQEAEKLIVI
+319 YVGHPKAEKVIII
-332 MGSGQGPVLEAVDTM
+332 MGSGQGPVMEAVDTM

-369 FIDAIPKTVKNV
+369 FVDALPETVKKI

-393 GEPLYLDIVTAFNE
+393 GEPLYQDIITAFME
-407 SNRDMPRIIGGRFGL
+407 SGRDMPKIIGGRYGL

-432 KSVYDE
+432 KAVYDE
-438 LDKDIPK
+438 LDKGQSK

-454 DVSHTSLEIGSRLE
+454 DVSHTSLEIGERLK
-468 TVKSTFNCMF
+468 TVKNTFNCMF

-515 AGAQTVSHLRFGPK
+515 AGAQTISHLRFGPS

-534 YLIHKANFIACH
+534 YLIHKADFIACH

-558 NIKKGGTFLLNAPF
+558 SIKKGGTFLLNSPY
-572 SNETIWNNLPRRM
+572 SNEEIWDKLPKMM
-585 QEEIIENELEF
+585 QEEIVENELDF
-596 YVIDAT
+596 YVVDASK
-602 NVAQEAKLGK
+602 VANEAKLGK

-619 TCFFAISGILP
+619 TCFFAISGVLP
-630 KEEAIEKIKNAIVK
+630 KDEAIQKIKDAVVK
-644 SYAHKGDKVVQ
+644 SYSHKGDKVVQ
-655 MNFNAV
+655 MNFNAI

-667 LQKVDYPKK
+667 LQKVDYPKQ
-676 ITNNRELKSM
+676 ITSDVALKPM
-686 MTGTDD
+686 MTGNAD
-692 PFVKEI
+692 PFVKEV
-698 LGKILAGKGDE
+698 LGLILAGKGDE

-730 RGIADFIPI
+730 RGIADIIPV
-739 WDDEHLCT
+739 WDDEILCT
-747 QCNKCVVICPH
+747 QCNKCVAICPH
-758 AAIRAKVVSNTDL
+758 AAIRAKVVLNEEL
-771 VDAPKTLKT
+771 KNAPSSLKT
-780 IAAKGRPFKSD
+780 VPAKGRPFTSET
-791 VESYV
+791 ESYV

-806 CDLCVAVCPAVSKE
+806 CDLCVAVCPAISKE

-825 SINMHKKLDVEK
+825 SINMRKKLDVEV
-837 EENINWDYFV
+837 EENANWDYFI
-847 NLPEYDRTALQITN
+847 NLPDYDRTELQITN

-882 ETPYIKLLTQLFGD
+882 ETPYIKLLTQLYGD

-918 YKTNEFG
+918 YKTNKFG

-940 FGLGMKLALSKKQ
+940 FGFGMKLALDKKQ
-953 EIAVDLLKSLE
+953 EIAVNLLKSLE

-969 EIVEAILN
+969 ELVEAILN
-977 NPEETEIQ
+977 NPEETEAQ
-985 KAKKIDDIE
+985 KEEKFAQIE
-994 ILKKTLK
+994 KLKKTLSY
-1001 TIDND
+1001 IDNN
-1006 DDAVKLNQLTEYL
+1006 DDAVKLNQLTQYL
-1019 RRKAVWILGGDGW
+1019 RKKAVWILGGDGW
-1032 AYDIGYGG
+1032 AYDIGFGG

-1085 RTSKKSLA
+1085 RTGKKSLA
-1093 LQAVSYEN
+1093 LQAVSYGN
-1101 VYVAQVAIGAKDL
+1101 VYVAQVAMGAKDL
-1114 QTLKAIEEAMAY
+1114 QTLKAIEEAAAY

-1145 KDGALQQ
+1145 KDGALHQQ
-1152 EKAVE
+1152 KAVE

-1179 SKAPSLPLSDFMYNE
+1179 SKAPTAPLSNFMYTE

-1200 VKENAELG
+1200 VKENKELG
-1208 ESLLKQAQEEVNNK
+1208 AELLKQAQEEVDTK
-1222 WERLD
+1222 WERLE
-1227 LYRNM
+1227 LYRDM

>member
-1 MSDFFYSQKYFN
+1 MK
-13 NFNRTLFWVSSV
+13 
-25 TDISHSIYKSQFLL
+25 
-39 SLHLLKLK
+39 
-47 RVLNNKCIM
+47 
-56 EKEVQKLICDANEA
+56 KEFPKLICDANEA
-70 VARVAHKTNEVCA
+70 VARIAHKTNEVCA

-95 HVDVYSSNGETN
+95 HVDVYSSEGQKN
-107 IWNNIPRIVEMQSEG
+107 IWGNVPRIVEMQSEG

-162 PTVIHVAARTIATH
+162 PAVIHVAARTVATH

-197 LFGGSVQEA
+197 LFGSSVQEA
-206 QDFAL
+206 MDFAL
-211 ISQTATLKSRIP
+211 ISQVATLKTRVP

-237 SKIDAISDNTIKSMM
+237 SKIDDIPVEVIKAMM
-252 PEDKIM
+252 PDDKIM
-258 AHKKRSLDPDHPVV
+258 EHKNRSLDPDHPVI

-285 REAANTFYDKVPE
+285 REASNPHYAKVPG
-298 IVQNTMDEFYK
+298 IVKEVMDEFYK
-309 HTGRKYSLFY
+309 HTGRRYDLFDY
-319 YVGHQEAEKLIVI
+319 IGHPEAERVIII
-332 MGSGQGPVLEAVDTM
+332 MGSGEGAVRET
-347 VKNGEK
+347 VETLVEQNEK
-353 VGAIIVRLFR
+353 VGALLVRLYR
-363 PFSISH
+363 PFAIDYFLEQLPESIKK
-369 FIDAIPKTVKNV
+369 I

-393 GEPLYLDIVTAFNE
+393 GEPLYLDVVTAYVE
-407 SNRDMPRIIGGRFGL
+407 SHRKMPAIVGGRYGL
-422 SSKEFDPAMV
+422 SSKEFNPAMV
-432 KSVYDE
+432 KGIFDE
-438 LDKDIPK
+438 LLKEQPK

-454 DVSHTSLEIGSRLE
+454 DLGHTSLEYNPVFKTRK
-468 TVKSTFNCMF
+468 TTFNCMF

-494 KIIGETTD
+494 KIIGDTTD

-515 AGAQTVSHLRFGPK
+515 AGAQTISHLRFGPQ
-529 PIYST
+529 PIFSS
-534 YLIHKANFIACH
+534 YLINTADFIACH
-546 QFNFIEKYDILK
+546 QFNFIEKYDVL
-558 NIKKGGTFLLNAPF
+558 NHIKKGGTFLLNSPF
-572 SNETIWNNLPRRM
+572 TKNEIWDKLPRIM
-585 QEEIIENELEF
+585 QEEIIENQLNF
-596 YVIDAT
+596 YVVDAT
-602 NVAQEAKLGK
+602 KVAQEAKLGK
-612 RTNTILQ
+612 RTNTVLQ

-630 KEEAIEKIKNAIVK
+630 QEEAIEKIKSAIVK
-644 SYAHKGDKVVQ
+644 SYSHKGDKVVK

-661 DKSLEN
+661 DKSLEH
-667 LQKVDYPKK
+667 LQKVTYPQKT
-676 ITNNRELKSM
+676 TNDRGLRSIMSGEP
-686 MTGTDD
+686 D
-692 PFVKEI
+692 PFVKEV
-698 LGKILAGKGDE
+698 LGKILAGRGDE
-709 LPVSA
+709 LPVSY
-714 FPVDGTFPTG
+714 FPIDGTFPTG

-739 WDDEHLCT
+739 WDSEELCT

-758 AAIRAKVVSNTDL
+758 AAIRAKVVPNETL
-771 VDAPKTLKT
+771 TDAPASLKRSP
-780 IAAKGRPFKSD
+780 AKGRPFSKET
-791 VESYV
+791 ESYI

-806 CDLCVAVCPAVSKE
+806 CDLCVAVCPAESKE
-820 IDDFK
+820 IPDFK
-825 SINMHKKLDVEK
+825 AINMRKKLENDVV
-837 EENINWDYFV
+837 ENTHWDYFSK
-847 NLPEYDRTALQITN
+847 LPDYDRTSLQITN

-918 YKTNEFG
+918 YKTNKEG

-940 FGLGMKLALSKKQ
+940 FGFGMKLALTKKQ
-953 EIAVDLLKSLE
+953 EIAVGLLTSLE
-964 LLVGS
+964 KVVGKELVD
-969 EIVEAILN
+969 AILN
-977 NPEETEIQ
+977 NLEEDETQRKEKFKHLDELKEILSRHQ
-985 KAKKIDDIE
+985 DLPDAKK
-994 ILKKTLK
+994 LMH
-1001 TIDND
+1001 
-1006 DDAVKLNQLTEYL
+1006 LTEYL
-1019 RRKAVWILGGDGW
+1019 RKKAVWILGGDGW

-1085 RTSKKSLA
+1085 RTGKKSLA

-1101 VYVAQVAIGAKDL
+1101 VYVAQVALGAKDM
-1114 QTLKAIEEAMAY
+1114 QTLKAMEEAAAY
-1126 PGPSIIIA
+1126 PGPSLIVA

-1145 KDGALQQ
+1145 KEGAMHQ
-1152 EKAVE
+1152 ERAVE

-1165 FNPSKPKGKKFKLD
+1165 FDPSKPKGKKFKLD
-1179 SKAPSLPLSDFMYNE
+1179 SKEPIKPLEDFMYKE

-1200 VKENAELG
+1200 VKDDPKLG
-1208 ESLLKQAQEEVNNK
+1208 AKLLKQAQEEVTTK
-1222 WERLD
+1222 WERLE
-1227 LYRNM
+1227 LFRNM